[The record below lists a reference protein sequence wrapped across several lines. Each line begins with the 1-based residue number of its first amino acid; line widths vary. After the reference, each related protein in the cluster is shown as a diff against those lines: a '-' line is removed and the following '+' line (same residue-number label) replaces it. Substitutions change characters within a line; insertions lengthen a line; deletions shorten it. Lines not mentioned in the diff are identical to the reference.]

1 MILKFK
7 LECRL
12 KMKYRPF
19 SKNVFGGERGGGKFY
34 APFYYLFYC
43 TYLRPFYALLK
54 GYFRHKNALVLY
66 STRAT
71 FYAFY
76 VWL

>member
-19 SKNVFGGERGGGKFY
+19 SKNVFGGKGGAENFM
-34 APFYYLFYC
+34 PRFIDFFIVLIC
-43 TYLRPFYALLK
+43 VLFYALLK
-54 GYFRHKNALVLY
+54 GYFRREKCPLCYAQG
-66 STRAT
+66 TDFCT
-71 FYAFY
+71 FYEC
-76 VWL
+76 L

>member
-54 GYFRHKNALVLY
+54 GYFRREKCPLCIAQGTNFC
-66 STRAT
+66 T
-71 FYAFY
+71 FY
-76 VWL
+76 VCL